1 RAPLLGH
8 EYVRMEPVEGVVVV
22 DELEVAHP
30 AVDAEQVERRGR
42 DEVDRPLV
50 RAEEAADLGDPA
62 ERSLLQG
69 SPPRPATRTLPQVPG
84 WVMRTTAPLVK
95 RKVMM

>member
-1 RAPLLGH
+1 
-8 EYVRMEPVEGVVVV
+8 MEPVERVVVV
-22 DELEVAHP
+22 DELEVANP

-69 SPPRPATRTLPQVPG
+69 SPPRPATRKVPQVPFE
-84 WVMRTTAPLVK
+84 V
-95 RKVMM
+95 RKGGPFGLSIGCNDVIFIA